1 MNEVLNHRQIL
12 QKVNRLGFEVIENSY
27 PETTIYFGGINGN
40 GFKLAMMLR
49 DIVEKHSAMKVYVF
63 EVKLKKD
70 EPWAVPTS
78 LSISE
83 NELKD
88 AYIYL
93 IDDVINS
100 GKTMQ
105 YALIKLL
112 QFPTKAIKTVALV
125 DRTHRRYPIHAD
137 FVGIRLSTT
146 LKNRV
151 DVELDQQESTAFL
164 I

>member
-12 QKVNRLGFEVIENSY
+12 QKINRLGFEIIENCY
-27 PETTIYFGGINGN
+27 PEREIYLGGINGN
-40 GFKLAMMLR
+40 GLKLAKMLR
-49 DIVEKHSAMKVYVF
+49 DIVEKNSEMNVHVF
-63 EVKLKKD
+63 EVQLKKD
-70 EPWAVPTS
+70 EPWAAPTA
-78 LSISE
+78 LTISE
-83 NELKD
+83 DVLKE

-137 FVGIRLSTT
+137 YVGIRLSTT

-151 DVELDQQESTAFL
+151 DVELDPEKSTAFL